1 MMKVIKNYLY
11 LLKIFLE
18 YGKKY
23 VLLLALTTLLS
34 PVATVIDTVIIK
46 EALDA
51 IENKN
56 PIDTIIPFLLIY
68 IFAACSLYL
77 VGALFARFSSL
88 ELIEIGNRM
97 NKDVFNMAKEK
108 DYVNSESPDF
118 YDSYS
123 WTVQGYYSRSLAAV
137 KSIASF
143 FNILLTVIAI
153 IGLIASVDCIVI
165 TFSLL
170 NLFSVVLLNIITR
183 KLDYKRSLE
192 LLKYD
197 RFDAYVHRIFY
208 IPEYAADIR
217 ITGLC
222 KHLVEKFDENKNERI
237 KISKRYLNKNLVIS
251 FFIKLIPMIIFV
263 ITIIYLVAK
272 TAKGTTSYGDFAL
285 LLTASQ
291 NLTSELLIFTDLLP
305 NIVEQ
310 GLYAQKMVEFES
322 MESRIESCNAG
333 KELSN
338 NACAISFEN
347 VSFSYVNSSNNAI
360 TDFSCVITPKQ
371 KTAIVGKNGAGKST
385 IVKLLLRL
393 YDPKEG
399 RICINGVDLRE
410 YSIKSLRNAIGIVMQ
425 NSKLY
430 ALTLRENVFLN
441 GLDESMSDGELDELF
456 SMVDLKIP
464 QHGYDM
470 LVTKEFEEDGLMF
483 SGGEKQKIS
492 LIRSMV
498 QYYPLI
504 VLDEP
509 TASLDPISEGKYI
522 DAVYN
527 SFNDSTVI
535 MIAHR
540 LSAIKNFNNIL
551 VLDNGRIVE
560 SGTHDELM
568 KRHGMYYTM
577 FMNQAKRYEDDGK

>member
-1 MMKVIKNYLY
+1 MIRVIKNYLY
-11 LLKIFLE
+11 LLKTFLK

-34 PVATVIDTVIIK
+34 PIATVIDTVIIK

-51 IENKN
+51 IENEN
-56 PIDTIIPFLLIY
+56 PINTIIPFLLIY

-88 ELIEIGNRM
+88 ELIEIGNLM

-153 IGLIASVDCIVI
+153 IGLIATVDSIVI
-165 TFSLL
+165 TFSLI

-183 KLDYKRSLE
+183 KLDYKRSLD

-197 RFDAYVHRIFY
+197 RSDAYVHRIFY

-222 KHLVEKFDENKNERI
+222 KYLIEKFDENKNERI
-237 KISKRYLNKNLVIS
+237 KISKKYLNKNLVLS
-251 FFIKLIPMIIFV
+251 FFIKLIPMIIFSF
-263 ITIIYLVAK
+263 TIIYLVAK

-291 NLTSELLIFTDLLP
+291 NLTSELLMFTDLLP

-322 MESRIESCNAG
+322 MESCIESCNAG
-333 KELSN
+333 KEVN
-338 NACAISFEN
+338 NKSCAISFEN
-347 VSFSYVNSSNNAI
+347 VSFSYVNSSVNAI
-360 TDFSCVITPKQ
+360 TDFSFMITPKQ

-430 ALTLRENVFLN
+430 ALTLRENIFLN
-441 GLDESMSDGELDELF
+441 GLDESMSDRELDELF
-456 SMVDLKIP
+456 SMIDLKIS
-464 QHGYDM
+464 QHGYDIP
-470 LVTKEFEEDGLMF
+470 VTKEFEENGLIF
-483 SGGEKQKIS
+483 SGGEKQKVS

-498 QYYPLI
+498 RYYPLI

-527 SFNDSTVI
+527 FFNDSTVI

-540 LSAIKNFNNIL
+540 LSTIRNFDNIL
-551 VLDNGRIVE
+551 VLDNGKIVE

-568 KRHGMYYTM
+568 KRHGMYYNM

>member
-1 MMKVIKNYLY
+1 MMKKTYYSVRKGNRCIVFNAETGNIAAFKSSAFDKEEREIYNKKVELSDSIKY
-11 LLKIFLE
+11 LLQNNFFETEDAQLFYDKIEYQTKNKIMYCLLQEEKSFDEIQSEIQRATQEYSDILIAILDIKAMVSARYSKEIYKLLATYVGKVNVIISNSAVLVDDEWAWLRFAGELLLE
-18 YGKKY
+18 YDGIEDIYSIHLNSSGWK
-23 VLLLALTTLLS
+23 
-34 PVATVIDTVIIK
+34 VIVSI
-46 EALDA
+46 
-51 IENKN
+51 
-56 PIDTIIPFLLIY
+56 
-68 IFAACSLYL
+68 S
-77 VGALFARFSSL
+77 
-88 ELIEIGNRM
+88 
-97 NKDVFNMAKEK
+97 
-108 DYVNSESPDF
+108 
-118 YDSYS
+118 
-123 WTVQGYYSRSLAAV
+123 V
-137 KSIASF
+137 KS
-143 FNILLTVIAI
+143 
-153 IGLIASVDCIVI
+153 D
-165 TFSLL
+165 
-170 NLFSVVLLNIITR
+170 
-183 KLDYKRSLE
+183 
-192 LLKYD
+192 
-197 RFDAYVHRIFY
+197 
-208 IPEYAADIR
+208 
-217 ITGLC
+217 
-222 KHLVEKFDENKNERI
+222 
-237 KISKRYLNKNLVIS
+237 
-251 FFIKLIPMIIFV
+251 
-263 ITIIYLVAK
+263 
-272 TAKGTTSYGDFAL
+272 
-285 LLTASQ
+285 
-291 NLTSELLIFTDLLP
+291 NLTERTRL
-305 NIVEQ
+305 
-310 GLYAQKMVEFES
+310 
-322 MESRIESCNAG
+322 
-333 KELSN
+333 
-338 NACAISFEN
+338 ISFEN

-540 LSAIKNFNNIL
+540 LSTIKNFNNIL